1 MSEPLLVLHH
11 ISKSF
16 PGVKALDNID
26 FHIERREV
34 VGLLGENG
42 AGKSTLMKIISGVY
56 TPDAGEMYWQ
66 NEKVKLKSI
75 MDAKERGISIIFQ
88 ELNNCPNL
96 SALENLFLGHELRT
110 AANLVD
116 YRAMKRKA
124 TEIFSYLDAHIPLDT
139 PAGKLSVA
147 LQQMIEIGKALLADA
162 RLIIMD
168 EPTSSLTDKEVQ
180 KLFQIVGELKSR
192 GIAVIFISHKLEEV
206 FHITDRIVVLRDGR
220 HAGELTTSE
229 ATQEELVSLMVGREM
244 HSFYSKR
251 SKEPSKEVILRI
263 EDVSGP
269 PYLDKVS
276 FDLRKGEI
284 LGLAGLIGAGR
295 TELALLLIGAEQK
308 KEGTVLLQGRKV
320 DIRSPWQAIAHGIAY
335 LSEDRKT
342 KSLIL
347 QMPVRA
353 NITMAIHR
361 AVSGALGTLDRKKEL
376 DITSHYTRILEIKT
390 SGPEQLVNNL
400 SGGNQQKVVLAKWLA
415 TKPAILILDEPTR
428 GIDVH
433 AKAEVHRII
442 TELADNGTSII
453 LISSELPEIVALS
466 DRVVVMHEGKV
477 KSILEKDEISQEGI
491 MSKVFSA

>member
-1 MSEPLLVLHH
+1 MAEPLLALHH

-16 PGVKALDNID
+16 PGVKALDDID
-26 FHIERREV
+26 FSIDKGEV

-56 TPDAGEMYWQ
+56 APDAGEMYWQ
-66 NEKVKLKSI
+66 GQKVRLKSI
-75 MDAKERGISIIFQ
+75 MDAKEKGIAIIFQ

-110 AANLVD
+110 AGNLVD
-116 YRAMKRKA
+116 FRAMKKKA
-124 TEIFSYLDAHIPLDT
+124 TEIFSYLDAHIPLGA

-162 RLIIMD
+162 KLIIMD
-168 EPTSSLTDKEVQ
+168 EPTSSLTDREVQ
-180 KLFQIVGELKSR
+180 KLFQIVKELKSR

-220 HAGELTTSE
+220 HVGELTTSK
-229 ATQEELVSLMVGREM
+229 ATQEELVALMVGREM
-244 HSFYSKR
+244 QSFYSKR
-251 SKEPSKEVILRI
+251 AKEPSQEVILKI
-263 EDVSGP
+263 EGVSGP
-269 PYLDKVS
+269 PYLSNVS

-308 KEGTVLLQGRKV
+308 TAGTVYLQGKKV

-376 DITSHYTRILEIKT
+376 EVTNHFVKLLEIKT
-390 SGPEQLVNNL
+390 SGPEQIVNNL

-415 TKPAILILDEPTR
+415 TKPSILILDEPTR

-433 AKAEVHRII
+433 AKAEVHKII
-442 TELADNGTSII
+442 TDLADSGTSII

-466 DRVVVMHEGKV
+466 DRVVVMHEGQV
-477 KSILEKDEISQEGI
+477 KSILDKHEISQEKI
-491 MSKVFSA
+491 MSRVFSA

>member
-1 MSEPLLVLHH
+1 MAEPLLALHH

-16 PGVKALDNID
+16 PGVKALDDID
-26 FHIERREV
+26 FSIDKGEV

-56 TPDAGEMYWQ
+56 APDAGEMYWQ
-66 NEKVKLKSI
+66 GQKVRLKSI
-75 MDAKERGISIIFQ
+75 MDAKEKGIAIIFQ

-110 AANLVD
+110 AGNLVD
-116 YRAMKRKA
+116 FRAMKKKA
-124 TEIFSYLDAHIPLDT
+124 TEIFSYLDAHIPLGA

-162 RLIIMD
+162 KLIIMD
-168 EPTSSLTDKEVQ
+168 EPTSSLTDREVQ
-180 KLFQIVGELKSR
+180 KLFQIVKELKSR

-220 HAGELTTSE
+220 HVGELTTSE
-229 ATQEELVSLMVGREM
+229 ATQEELVALMVGREM
-244 HSFYSKR
+244 QTFYSKR
-251 SKEPSKEVILRI
+251 AKQPSPEIVLKI
-263 EDVSGP
+263 EDMSGP
-269 PYLDKVS
+269 PYLNHVS
-276 FDLRKGEI
+276 FDLRRGEI

-308 KEGTVLLQGRKV
+308 TAGTVYLQGKKV
-320 DIRSPWQAIAHGIAY
+320 DIRSPWQAIANGIAY

-353 NITMAIHR
+353 NITMAIHK

-376 DITSHYTRILEIKT
+376 EVTNHFVKLLEIKT
-390 SGPEQLVNNL
+390 SGPEQIVNNL

-415 TKPAILILDEPTR
+415 TKPSILILDEPTR

-433 AKAEVHRII
+433 AKAEVHKII
-442 TELADNGTSII
+442 TDLADSGTSII

-466 DRVVVMHEGKV
+466 DRVVVMHEGQV
-477 KSILEKDEISQEGI
+477 KSILDKHEISQENI
-491 MSKVFSA
+491 MSRVFSA